1 MNKDALLRKSGVA
14 IRKST
19 TPKKRNTR
27 LPKPPTQSHPRNS
40 GKSVKRGRA
49 NYISEQESESEN
61 DSQPLATRRVG
72 GKLPLASLPEIQ
84 AGPTNE
90 STEQMDFRS
99 DARNGASERMMLEK
113 SEGEQ
118 NEGASTSAKGR
129 ASKKRKPK
137 NRTTTK
143 ATYWR
148 QLRKKCHRRAGRKS
162 RRRSNDWSLTRV
174 KTQRV
179 TRNLENHAGKERR

>member
-113 SEGEQ
+113 CRM
-118 NEGASTSAKGR
+118 KGQ
-129 ASKKRKPK
+129 AL
-137 NRTTTK
+137 
-143 ATYWR
+143 
-148 QLRKKCHRRAGRKS
+148 QLREERVKS
-162 RRRSNDWSLTRV
+162 GNQKTERQRRRHIGGSSE
-174 KTQRV
+174 
-179 TRNLENHAGKERR
+179 RNAIGGREEKAGGEATTGLLLESRLSE